1 MASSY
6 DWWQEKLCPFDWE
19 LCRMVESLTG
29 EKCEPKNGGEH
40 YFFEANYKN
49 HHDPDYINAIWK
61 AIEGRAGVRLIGI
74 EDLPD
79 RETLYVRV
87 KFAGFPA
94 ESAVYETMQAHA
106 EFGVL
111 YCKKMGEVRALQVE
125 RGNVDQL
132 IQFVGNGE
140 MEIERKPGGKA
151 TFHFRNASGSV
162 YCHVDEHDYIVFVR
176 DGLYNAVKKA
186 EFEKEY
192 EPK

>member
-6 DWWQEKLCPFDWE
+6 DWWYMKLCPFDWE
-19 LCRMVESLTG
+19 LCLMVESLTG
-29 EKCEPKNGGEH
+29 EKCEPKNGGDH
-40 YFFEANYKN
+40 FFFEANYKN
-49 HHDPDYINAIWK
+49 HHDPDYIDAVYK
-61 AIEGRAGVRLIGI
+61 AIEGRAGERLIGI

-79 RETLYVRV
+79 REALYVRV

-94 ESAVYETMQAHA
+94 ESVVFETMQAHA
-106 EFGVL
+106 EFGLV
-111 YCKKMGEVRALQVE
+111 YCKKLGEVRALQVE
-125 RGNVDQL
+125 RGNIDQL

-162 YCHVDEHDYIVFVR
+162 YCHVNEHDYIVFVR
-176 DGLYNAVKKA
+176 DGLYSAVKKE